1 MNLSNENKNCNN
13 PDANAV
19 IAISGP
25 RGFLGSTLLR
35 TEIAGYSGIALTADI
50 RDASAV
56 LTEIKECKPQWII
69 HTAAKTSIAE
79 CESNPDNARAVNAE
93 GTKNIADAARAVG
106 ARLIYISTVS
116 VFSGHEGNYKEDAT
130 PEPIGNV
137 YNITK
142 HDGELTVLAY
152 EKGMVLRINLIGI
165 HPDGSRGKNFL
176 EWIVDS
182 AHANK
187 DIALFNDQFIN
198 PLSNWTVA
206 ALIKII
212 IEKDVQEKI
221 LHIGSSDILSKAVI
235 GKLVLMRFPDY
246 SGTVTEKSI
255 DSIADGIPR
264 PKQMWLNCDRAV
276 QLLGSIPTI
285 AQELDTIFQRP
296 PFNNE

>member
-1 MNLSNENKNCNN
+1 MNLSNANQNYNN
-13 PDANAV
+13 PDTKAI

-35 TEIAGYSGIALTADI
+35 TTFAGYSVSALTADI

-93 GTKNIADAARAVG
+93 GTKNITDAARAVG

-116 VFSGHEGNYKEDAT
+116 VFSGHEGNYKEDST
-130 PEPIGNV
+130 PEPIINV

-142 HDGELTVLAY
+142 RDGELSVLAY
-152 EKGMVLRINLIGI
+152 EKGMVLRINLIGA

-182 AHANK
+182 ARANK

-206 ALIKII
+206 ELIKMI
-212 IEKDVQEKI
+212 IEKDIQEKI

-235 GKLVLMRFPDY
+235 GKLVLARFTDY
-246 SGTVTEKSI
+246 RGIVTEKSI

-264 PKQMWLNCDRAV
+264 PKQMWLNTERATT
-276 QLLGSIPTI
+276 LLGPMPTV
-285 AQELDTIFQRP
+285 AQELGALFQKP
-296 PFNNE
+296 PF